1 MDTTPLPTTSR
12 DIAQRVIRLV
22 ENVRSRDDLSPARI
36 QQLTGIPVE
45 TAAGDATT
53 YGFGGQLTDV
63 WAYNLVSLPD
73 GADQPPSRVLFSF
86 DDESRSNADMTP
98 ICDPDFDAFAAALRA
113 AGYVATP
120 AYGPHERVLHWD
132 FARDGVSVQVQVRGE
147 TDARAD
153 HACVSRLIINA

>member
-1 MDTTPLPTTSR
+1 MNTTPLPATAR
-12 DIAQRVIRLV
+12 DIAQRVIHLV
-22 ENVRSRDDLSPARI
+22 EHVHSRADLSPSRI
-36 QQLTGIPVE
+36 EQLTGIKVDTNPD
-45 TAAGDATT
+45 DANE
-53 YGFGGQLTDV
+53 YGFGGQLTDA
-63 WAYNLVSLPD
+63 WAYNLISLPD
-73 GADQPPSRVLFSF
+73 SDQPPSRVMFSY
-86 DDESRSNADMTP
+86 DDESHANADMTP